1 MNCLLTGIGGQGIVF
16 ASKLI
21 SQTAMNAGKKVRTAE
36 TIGMAQR
43 GGSVVSHVRV
53 GDGTVS
59 PLIGKGHADVIIA
72 FEPGEALR
80 VSDYLAPTGVMI
92 VSDQGVQSPADALT
106 KKEYRIEE
114 YLDELNHLPQ
124 QVIILSGTTIRDI
137 LKSSK
142 VLNVALVGAACGA
155 GKLDCSLEELEE
167 TIEVLAPQK
176 FVDLNKRALK
186 VGYDLAN

>member
-114 YLDELNHLPQ
+114 YLAELNHLPQ

-155 GKLDCSLEELEE
+155 GKLDCSFEELSS
-167 TIEVLAPQK
+167 TLEVLAPQK
-176 FVDLNKRALK
+176 FVDLNKRALE

>member
-21 SQTAMNAGKKVRTAE
+21 SQTAMNNGKRVRTAE

-43 GGSVVSHVRV
+43 GGSVVSHVRT
-53 GDGTVS
+53 GEGTVS

-80 VSDYLAPTGVMI
+80 VSKYLAPKGVMI
-92 VSDQGVQSPADALT
+92 VCDQGVQSPADALT
-106 KKEYRIEE
+106 KKSYDVQG
-114 YLDELNHLPQ
+114 YLEALKALQQ
-124 QVIILSGTTIRDI
+124 QVIIIRGETIRDH
-137 LKSSK
+137 LESLK

-155 GKLDCSLEELEE
+155 GKLDCSLADLAQTLEA
-167 TIEVLAPQK
+167 IAPSK
-176 FVDLNKRALK
+176 FLDLNIRALK
-186 VGYDLAN
+186 IGFDLAN

>member
-21 SQTAMNAGKKVRTAE
+21 SQTAMNAGKMVRTAE

-53 GDGTVS
+53 GQGTVS

-80 VSDYLAPTGVMI
+80 VSDYLAPDGIMI
-92 VSDQGVQSPADALT
+92 VSDQGVQSPADALS
-106 KKEYRIEE
+106 KKEYRVKD
-114 YLDELNHLPQ
+114 YLEALHKLPQ
-124 QVIILSGTTIRDI
+124 EVIILPAASIFER
-137 LKSSK
+137 LNSMK
-142 VLNVALVGAACGA
+142 VLNVALVGAACATGN
-155 GKLDCSLEELEE
+155 LECTLSELSE
-167 TIEVLAPQK
+167 TIEFLAPPK
-176 FVDLNKRALK
+176 LVDLNKRALQ
-186 VGYDLAN
+186 VGFDLAN

>member
-80 VSDYLAPTGVMI
+80 VSNYLAPTGVMI

-114 YLDELNHLPQ
+114 YLAELNHLPQ

>member
-124 QVIILSGTTIRDI
+124 QVIILSGQAIRDI

>member
-124 QVIILSGTTIRDI
+124 QVIILSGQAIRDI

-176 FVDLNKRALK
+176 FVDLNKRALE